1 MNNGYFV
8 GNLIFF
14 NFGVKMGLFDF
25 IKKDNKDKGDSELK
39 SKEQEDTKEVS
50 ANQER
55 IKTKLSKRK
64 KELTEKINSKRFPDM
79 QLLSKIGVA
88 FSNIFNV
95 SKFAVRPSN
104 ISLSVGEYFLFFI

>member
-39 SKEQEDTKEVS
+39 SKEQESENATRQRDEY
-50 ANQER
+50 
-55 IKTKLSKRK
+55 
-64 KELTEKINSKRFPDM
+64 PD
-79 QLLSKIGVA
+79 
-88 FSNIFNV
+88 
-95 SKFAVRPSN
+95 
-104 ISLSVGEYFLFFI
+104 

>member
-39 SKEQEDTKEVS
+39 SKEQEDIEDIQS
-50 ANQER
+50 IQE
-55 IKTKLSKRK
+55 
-64 KELTEKINSKRFPDM
+64 
-79 QLLSKIGVA
+79 
-88 FSNIFNV
+88 
-95 SKFAVRPSN
+95 
-104 ISLSVGEYFLFFI
+104 LFQPGHRRH